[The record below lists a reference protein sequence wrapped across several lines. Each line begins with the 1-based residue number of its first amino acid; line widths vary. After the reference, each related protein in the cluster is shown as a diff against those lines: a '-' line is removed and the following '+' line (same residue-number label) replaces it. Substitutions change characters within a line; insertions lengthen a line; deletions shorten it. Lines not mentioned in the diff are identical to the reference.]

1 MLVEKRSVDQERST
15 YGVLNREPF
24 MEWGLLPVYKAERLL
39 SKLADEEDGVLST
52 PLYNLVERCS
62 IAYFHGILRSVVS
75 IGRCEECGSCVY
87 WFYPPATNQ
96 CGEPPGGWHPVRW
109 VSC

>member
-1 MLVEKRSVDQERST
+1 MYVSRKTFADQEQST

-39 SKLADEEDGVLST
+39 SKLANEEDGVLST

-62 IAYFHGILRSVVS
+62 ITYFHGILRSVVS
-75 IGRCEECGSCVY
+75 IGR
-87 WFYPPATNQ
+87 
-96 CGEPPGGWHPVRW
+96 
-109 VSC
+109 